1 MAKIGILF
9 EIEIKSAL
17 HVGQAPL
24 GVGEYMFTQRHIP
37 GSALRGA
44 LAEVLIN
51 QYGLKPGPESEFN
64 RLFEG
69 AEAIRFEPAYPA
81 TALEWGYP
89 FPLTAHQCKAHGGF
103 PKLDTPH
110 AEREC
115 YHGAFDV
122 LVSQFV
128 FEERLASGP
137 VPFIEKPL
145 CPHCWKN
152 VEPVPGVYT
161 WDEEEGHPGVASD
174 VHLMRHTHTA
184 INRARGVAED
194 GMLFTVETMEPGTLL
209 RGQVWVEP
217 DQVERVRGALSGV
230 KRLGRGVTRGRGRVM
245 VDPLP
250 QESND
255 GTLARLEALNGLIQ
269 EERALYARLADDAAP
284 PPDGIYFTLD
294 LLSPAVFRNGVA
306 ATLEPEDL
314 NLSVETTLVRR
325 FVASETVGG
334 WWNAARLPHA
344 TALAAKAGSVF
355 LYKAP
360 PDVDLKDLSR
370 ELDTLRAEGVGHLR
384 ERGYGAVLPCA
395 PFHLWTAEKEAAR

>member
-1 MAKIGILF
+1 MAKIGIPF
-9 EIEIKSAL
+9 EIEIESAL

-24 GVGEYMFTQRHIP
+24 GVGEYAFTQRHIP

-44 LAEVLIN
+44 LAEVFIN

-64 RLFEG
+64 QLFEG

-89 FPLTAHQCKAHGGF
+89 FPLTARQCKAHGGF
-103 PKLDTPH
+103 PKLDTPQ

-122 LVSQFV
+122 LVSQVV
-128 FEERLASGP
+128 FEEQLVSGS

-152 VEPVPGVYT
+152 VEPAQGVYT

-174 VHLMRHTHTA
+174 VCLVRHTHTA
-184 INRARGVAED
+184 INRARSVAED
-194 GMLFTVETMEPGTLL
+194 GMLFTIETMEPGTLL

-217 DQVERVRGALSGV
+217 DQVERVRKALSTI
-230 KRLGRGVTRGRGRVM
+230 KHLGRGVTRGRGRVM

-250 QESND
+250 QESN
-255 GTLARLEALNGLIQ
+255 GSILARIEALNKLIQ
-269 EERALYARLADDAAP
+269 KERALYARLAGDAAP
-284 PPDGIYFTLD
+284 PPDGVYFTLD
-294 LLSPAVFRNGVA
+294 LLSPAVFGNGVV
-306 ATLEPEDL
+306 ATLKPEDL
-314 NLSVETTLVRR
+314 NLSFEVNLVRR
-325 FVASETVGG
+325 FVASEVVGG
-334 WWNAARLPHA
+334 WWNAARLLHP
-344 TALAAKAGSVF
+344 TALAVEAGSVF
-355 LYKAP
+355 LYQAP
-360 PDVDLKDLSR
+360 SDVDLQGLSR
-370 ELDTLRAEGVGHLR
+370 ELETLRAEGVGCLR